1 MTTYNDT
8 ISEGI
13 SANLTDLQKQT
24 LTLIQAI
31 EMDDTSTSEQIT
43 RIFEAIG
50 INDVLNLLGS
60 NFHVS
65 PSEVIDV
72 ADMVAILWN
81 NTILENIEQS
91 ASEAEVIRRIQLIT
105 ELVHLYDSGL
115 SKGVLNS
122 SIAVTLALQDLLSPH
137 SLEVLLESVE
147 MQDAF
152 VDLLKQIGQVLDEIT
167 SSAALAEFVA
177 FFTLV
182 EDSFTDSDTV
192 TTNANLKE
200 YLEEGWVVTTSYT
213 HDGVTYTGWVMNPE
227 NYALS
232 NYSNFQFNSVARFKD
247 DYLLA
252 STLGLYSL
260 GGSSDNGSYI
270 NAKLKTAAMTFG
282 TTSQKQIPEVL
293 LGVNNTGKVILV
305 VTTDGQMTTT
315 YQLDVP
321 SAYLDTQRI
330 KIGKGV
336 HGRYWQFELHTLEN
350 SEFDLDTFEFFPI
363 AWGRKIR

>member
-1 MTTYNDT
+1 
-8 ISEGI
+8 
-13 SANLTDLQKQT
+13 
-24 LTLIQAI
+24 
-31 EMDDTSTSEQIT
+31 
-43 RIFEAIG
+43 
-50 INDVLNLLGS
+50 
-60 NFHVS
+60 
-65 PSEVIDV
+65 
-72 ADMVAILWN
+72 MVAILWN

-200 YLEEGWVVTTSYT
+200 YLKRAG
-213 HDGVTYTGWVMNPE
+213 
-227 NYALS
+227 
-232 NYSNFQFNSVARFKD
+232 
-247 DYLLA
+247 
-252 STLGLYSL
+252 
-260 GGSSDNGSYI
+260 
-270 NAKLKTAAMTFG
+270 
-282 TTSQKQIPEVL
+282 
-293 LGVNNTGKVILV
+293 
-305 VTTDGQMTTT
+305 
-315 YQLDVP
+315 
-321 SAYLDTQRI
+321 
-330 KIGKGV
+330 
-336 HGRYWQFELHTLEN
+336 
-350 SEFDLDTFEFFPI
+350 
-363 AWGRKIR
+363 

>member
-1 MTTYNDT
+1 
-8 ISEGI
+8 
-13 SANLTDLQKQT
+13 
-24 LTLIQAI
+24 
-31 EMDDTSTSEQIT
+31 
-43 RIFEAIG
+43 
-50 INDVLNLLGS
+50 
-60 NFHVS
+60 
-65 PSEVIDV
+65 
-72 ADMVAILWN
+72 
-81 NTILENIEQS
+81 
-91 ASEAEVIRRIQLIT
+91 
-105 ELVHLYDSGL
+105 
-115 SKGVLNS
+115 
-122 SIAVTLALQDLLSPH
+122 
-137 SLEVLLESVE
+137 

-270 NAKLKTAAMTFG
+270 NAKLKTAAMTL
-282 TTSQKQIPEVL
+282 VL
-293 LGVNNTGKVILV
+293 PQASTRDPSGVNNSGKVILV
-305 VTTDGQMTTT
+305 VSTDGNISAT
-315 YQLDVP
+315 YQLNP
-321 SAYLDTQRI
+321 HYLSGYSA
-330 KIGKGV
+330 
-336 HGRYWQFELHTLEN
+336 H
-350 SEFDLDTFEFFPI
+350 
-363 AWGRKIR
+363 